1 MPVETERKFL
11 LKNADW
17 RQVAVS
23 CSLLRQAYAHFQ
35 GNSHLTFRIRL
46 ADDQA
51 FLTLK
56 GPVSGCSR
64 QEFEYSIPKQDA
76 EEILKEFCEDGLIE
90 KYRYTVPFAGH
101 IWEIDEFL
109 GRNTGLILA
118 EVELDSPDEEL
129 AVPDWIGR
137 EVTGELRFYNSRL
150 LGYPYQEWKPEERL

>member
-11 LKNADW
+11 LKNAGW
-17 RQVAVS
+17 RQTAVS

-35 GNSHLTFRIRL
+35 GNSRLTFRIRL

-64 QEFEYSIPKQDA
+64 REFEYSIPKQEA
-76 EEILKEFCEDGLIE
+76 EEILKEFCEDGQIE
-90 KYRYTVPFAGH
+90 KYRYTVPYAGH
-101 IWEIDEFL
+101 VWEIDEFL

-118 EVELDSPDEEL
+118 EVELDSPDEAL
-129 AVPDWIGR
+129 DIPDWIGR
-137 EVTGELRFYNSRL
+137 EVTRELRFYNSRL
-150 LGYPYQEWKPEERL
+150 LDYPYQDWKPEERL

>member
-17 RQVAVS
+17 RRVAVS
-23 CSLLRQAYAHFQ
+23 CSLIRQAYAHFE

-64 QEFEYSIPKQDA
+64 KEYEYPIPRQDA
-76 EEILKEFCEDGLIE
+76 EEILKEFCREGRIE
-90 KYRYTVPFAGH
+90 KYRYRVPFGKH
-101 IWEIDEFL
+101 VWEIDEFL
-109 GRNTGLILA
+109 GKNTGLIVA
-118 EVELDSPDEEL
+118 EVELDSPEEEL
-129 AVPDWIGR
+129 EIPDWIGR

-150 LGYPYQEWKPEERL
+150 LDHPYREWEPEERL